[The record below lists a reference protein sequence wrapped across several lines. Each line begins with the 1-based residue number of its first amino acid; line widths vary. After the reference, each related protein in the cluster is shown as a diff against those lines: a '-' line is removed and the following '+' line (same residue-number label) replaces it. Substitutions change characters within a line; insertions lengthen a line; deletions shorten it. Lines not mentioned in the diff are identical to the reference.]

1 MVVGDSEYIMIAQD
15 KVGCLT
21 ADGNV
26 DDVDLHRA
34 HGPSCAAAYARGG

>member
-1 MVVGDSEYIMIAQD
+1 MVVGDSEYIMIARQD

-26 DDVDLHRA
+26 DDVDLHI
-34 HGPSCAAAYARGG
+34 GPKHN

>member
-1 MVVGDSEYIMIAQD
+1 MVVGYSEYIMIAQN

-21 ADGNV
+21 ADSNV

-34 HGPSCAAAYARGG
+34 PKHS

>member
-1 MVVGDSEYIMIAQD
+1 MVIGDSEYIMIAQN

-26 DDVDLHRA
+26 DDVDLHTA
-34 HGPSCAAAYARGG
+34 PKHN

>member
-1 MVVGDSEYIMIAQD
+1 MVVGDSEYIMIAR

-26 DDVDLHRA
+26 DVDLHRA
-34 HGPSCAAAYARGG
+34 PKHN

>member
-1 MVVGDSEYIMIAQD
+1 MVVGDSEYIMIAQNE
-15 KVGCLT
+15 VGCLT

-34 HGPSCAAAYARGG
+34 PKHN